1 MNPTVLIG
9 LDGATFT
16 ILDPLMQEGVMP
28 HLASMLASGVRA
40 ELRSTP
46 NPLTPPAW
54 IALMTGRNP
63 GTHGVFDFIWS
74 EERASEVYFTLYNFR
89 DIQCETI
96 WSMVSRQQGR
106 VGTLNFPMMSP
117 PPEVNGYVIPGL
129 VSWKHLRRNIFPREV
144 FDELKGLPGFSARE
158 MAWDFDMEKEA
169 ARGVPEEEYEN
180 WITFHIRRE
189 RQWFAAVRHLM
200 RTRPADL
207 TAILFDGPDKM
218 LHMGWRFLDPDLVPS
233 DPSPWEQKIRQLL
246 HDYFREL
253 DTFLAEIRELAGPE
267 ARLFMASDHGFGPT
281 REVLRI
287 NTWLAE
293 QGLLRWRDMEDMAEG
308 DRERYRRLIDRHFV
322 LLDWRHTRAYASTT
336 TSNGIHIRVA
346 RNEGDGGVPAADYAT
361 FRQELADRLLGITDE
376 AGQPVIS
383 RVLTREEAFPGPN
396 NRRAPDLTIVTRDH
410 GFLSIVNREPVLYRR
425 PQVEG
430 THYPMGV
437 FMAAGPGIAGGVT
450 LPAMDLVD
458 IAPALLHSL
467 GLPVPSDL
475 EGRVVDG
482 LFTDSFLAG
491 RPVRRGGPTARPDS
505 YALREQH
512 TLEVEEEAQIIKQLQ
527 ALGYM
532 E

>member
-16 ILDPLMQEGVMP
+16 ILDPLMRDGVMP
-28 HLASMLASGVRA
+28 WLASFLEQGVRA
-40 ELRSTP
+40 DLRSTP

-74 EERASEVYFTLYNFR
+74 EERASEVYFTLYNYR

-96 WSMVSRQQGR
+96 WSMVNRQQGSI
-106 VGTLNFPMMSP
+106 GSLNFPMMSP

-129 VSWKHLRRNIFPREV
+129 VSWKHLRRNVFPREV
-144 FDELKGLPGFSARE
+144 FEELKGLPGFSARE

-169 ARGVPEEEYEN
+169 AKGVPEEEYEN
-180 WITFHIRRE
+180 WINFHIRRE
-189 RQWFAAVRHLM
+189 HQWFAAVRHLM
-200 RTRPADL
+200 RTRPTDL

-218 LHMGWRFLDPDLVPS
+218 LHMGWRFLDPDLFPA
-233 DPSPWEQKIRQLL
+233 DPSPWERRIRGLL
-246 HDYFREL
+246 HDYFRAL
-253 DTFLAEIRELAGPE
+253 DTFLAEIRELAGPD
-267 ARLFMASDHGFGPT
+267 ARIFMASDHGFGPT

-293 QGLLRWRDMEDMAEG
+293 QGYLAWRRVEEMAEA

-322 LLDWRHTRAYASTT
+322 LLDWQRTRAYASTT

-346 RNEGDGGVPAADYAT
+346 RAEGDGGVPPAEYEQ
-361 FRQELADRLLGITDE
+361 FRQDLIRQLLAITDE
-376 AGQPVIS
+376 KDEPVIS

-410 GFLSIVNREPVLYRR
+410 GFLSIVNREPVLFRR
-425 PQVEG
+425 PKVEG
-430 THYPMGV
+430 THYPTGV
-437 FMAAGPGIAGGVT
+437 FMAAGPGLARGVT

-467 GLPVPSDL
+467 DLTVPSDL
-475 EGRVVDG
+475 EGRVVAG
-482 LFTDSFLAG
+482 LFDPDYLAAH
-491 RPVRRGGPTARPDS
+491 PVRQGGPTVRPDS
-505 YALREQH
+505 YALMEQH
-512 TLEVEEEAQIIKQLQ
+512 TLAADEEAQIIKQLQ

>member
-1 MNPTVLIG
+1 MNPTLLIG

-16 ILDPLMQEGVMP
+16 ILDPLIRNGVMP
-28 HLASMLASGVRA
+28 FLASFLERGVRA
-40 ELRSTP
+40 ELHSTP

-74 EERASEVYFTLYNFR
+74 EERGSEVYFTLYNFR

-129 VSWKHLRRNIFPREV
+129 VSWKHLRRNIFPRQV
-144 FDELKGLPGFSARE
+144 FEELKQLPGFSARE

-169 ARGVPEEEYEN
+169 AKGVPEEEYEN
-180 WITFHIRRE
+180 WIRFHIRRE

-218 LHMGWRFLDPDLVPS
+218 LHMGWRFLDPDLFPAQPTS
-233 DPSPWEQKIRQLL
+233 WEARIRTLL
-246 HDYFREL
+246 HEYFREL
-253 DTFLAEIRELAGPE
+253 DTFLAEIEVLAGPE
-267 ARLFMASDHGFGPT
+267 ARIFMASDHGFGPS

-293 QGLLRWRDMEDMAEG
+293 QGYLTWRQVEDLAED

-322 LLDWRHTRAYASTT
+322 LLDWDRTTAYASTT

-346 RNEGDGGVPAADYAT
+346 RSEGGSGVPVAEYET
-361 FRQELADRLLGITDE
+361 FRQELIDKLYRITDHE
-376 AGQPVIS
+376 GRPVIS
-383 RVLTREEAFPGPN
+383 RVMTREEAFPGPN
-396 NRRAPDLTIVTRDH
+396 NLRAPDLTIATRDH

-425 PQVEG
+425 PKVEG
-430 THYPMGV
+430 THYPVGV
-437 FMAAGPGIAGGVT
+437 FMAAGPGISRGGS
-450 LPAMDLVD
+450 LGAMQLVD
-458 IAPALLHSL
+458 IAPCLLHSL

-475 EGRVVDG
+475 EGRVVEG
-482 LFTDSFLAG
+482 LFRKEYLEENPVRQG
-491 RPVRRGGPTARPDS
+491 RPTVRPDS
-505 YALREQH
+505 YALLDHH
-512 TLEVEEEAQIIKQLQ
+512 TLEADEEAQIIKQLQ